1 MVTSS
6 VLDVVAVEDI
16 VVRIDRFLDG
26 MTREVGR
33 VSRLLH
39 VTHCYVLISVL
50 SVLLQSF
57 VSILSVDTWP
67 ENISGYTHG
76 RI

>member
-39 VTHCYVLISVL
+39 VTRYYVLISVL
-50 SVLLQSF
+50 SVLLQSS
-57 VSILSVDTWP
+57 VSILSVDTWS
-67 ENISGYTHG
+67 ENISG
-76 RI
+76 